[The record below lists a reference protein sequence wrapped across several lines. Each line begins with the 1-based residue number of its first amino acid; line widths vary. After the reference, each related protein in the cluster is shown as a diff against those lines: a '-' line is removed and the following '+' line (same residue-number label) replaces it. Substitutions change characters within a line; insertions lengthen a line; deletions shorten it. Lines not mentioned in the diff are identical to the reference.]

1 MDIFFISLHSNC
13 NLKLKKANKTMDS
26 TSEVIS
32 DSGKS
37 YEEDEIERDGDGCF
51 NNEIKRG

>member
-1 MDIFFISLHSNC
+1 
-13 NLKLKKANKTMDS
+13 MDS

-32 DSGKS
+32 DSDKS